1 VSATTAA
8 PPSAPTQPMPRM
20 EARLLHWGISGI
32 CLLVLGKGLATTSH
46 TLLSEWH
53 ILLPWVGAIALINL
67 LPLAGWQSTA
77 LAADLP
83 IGIAASLL
91 LTPLQTGL
99 VMFLGVF
106 DSREFRGQISPTK
119 AIFNRSQVSLA
130 NLLASLVVHMIVHS
144 PATSPVIVPL
154 AFLSLSLVTALNY
167 ILVGLA
173 VSIEHGYPIGEV
185 LRRLR
190 LGTFTDFTLTFASW
204 AVLGAM
210 LAALYDQSHPW
221 ALLAFIAP
229 ALLARQTLM
238 RSQMFLDTSRAHRSQ
253 KQVLTQLSH
262 QIYEERSDERRLIA
276 ADLHDEVMQPL
287 YKVAL
292 MAHVLKA
299 DLASGRLLEMD
310 TDLPE
315 LIVAAEVASNTLR
328 ELIGD
333 LRRSTLGRAGLSVA
347 LERLIQNARDR
358 STFQIDHRIDRIAID
373 AATELVIYQVAK
385 EAMSN
390 ALSHS
395 KGTRLSLELREDG
408 EAIFLEVKDN
418 GAGFDPVVE
427 KEGHYG
433 LQIMRERAT
442 SVGADLFIDSGSGL
456 GSTVVF
462 IIRRN

>member
-1 VSATTAA
+1 
-8 PPSAPTQPMPRM
+8 MPRI
-20 EARLLHWGISGI
+20 EARLFHWGISLI
-32 CLLVLGKGLATTSH
+32 CVLVLGAGLAEHSH
-46 TLLSEWH
+46 TLISQWH

-67 LPLAGWQSTA
+67 LPLSGWQSTA

-83 IGIAASLL
+83 LGIAASLL

-130 NLLASLVVHMIVHS
+130 NLLASLVVHMLVRS
-144 PATSPVIVPL
+144 PATSSVIVPL
-154 AFLSLSLVTALNY
+154 AFLSLALVTALNY
-167 ILVGLA
+167 FLVGLA
-173 VSIEHGYPIGEV
+173 VSIEHGYPVAEV
-185 LRRLR
+185 LQRLR
-190 LGTFTDFTLTFASW
+190 LGTLTDFALTFASW

-238 RSQMFLDTSRAHRSQ
+238 RSQMVLDTSRAHRSQ
-253 KQVLTQLSH
+253 EQVLTQLSH

-333 LRRSTLGRAGLSVA
+333 LRRSTLGRAGLATA

-358 STFQIDHRIDRIAID
+358 SRLQIDHRVDPVTID
-373 AATELVIYQVAK
+373 AATELVVYQVAK

-390 ALSHS
+390 ALAHS
-395 KGTRLSLELREDG
+395 KGTRLSVELREEGD
-408 EAIFLEVKDN
+408 AVFLEVKDN

-433 LQIMRERAT
+433 LQIMRERAA
-442 SVGADLFIDSGSGL
+442 SVGADLFIDSEPGL
-456 GSTVVF
+456 GSSVVLV
-462 IIRRN
+462 IRGI